1 MVDKIV
7 EISKTDLVTGEE
19 VEGAE
24 LEVQDKETEKIIDKW
39 TSTKEA
45 HKVTG
50 LEENR
55 TYILR
60 EKTAPYGYETT
71 EEIEFVVSEN
81 KETQK
86 IEMKDMPILQNIKLV
101 KIDAN
106 TKESIK
112 EKFTRRYFK

>member
-1 MVDKIV
+1 M
-7 EISKTDLVTGEE
+7 
-19 VEGAE
+19 
-24 LEVQDKETEKIIDKW
+24 EVQDEEETEKIIDKW

-81 KETQK
+81 EENSKNRNERYANFTKYK
-86 IEMKDMPILQNIKLV
+86 ISKN
-101 KIDAN
+101 
-106 TKESIK
+106 
-112 EKFTRRYFK
+112 